1 MMIFVPFELI
11 EEGKE
16 REGEKETER
25 EREMNFDLMGQ
36 HLEGWRGSRT
46 YFLNGRTV
54 FKLFVSKNHA
64 RKKCLKQKCGA
75 FSILK
80 VLVFVSISIDFF

>member
-1 MMIFVPFELI
+1 MIFVPFELI

-46 YFLNGRTV
+46 YFFLNDRTV

-64 RKKCLKQKCGA
+64 RKKCLKQKCG
-75 FSILK
+75 
-80 VLVFVSISIDFF
+80 VFLFLRFLFLFLSKIK

>member
-54 FKLFVSKNHA
+54 FKLFFFQKS
-64 RKKCLKQKCGA
+64 RKKKMP
-75 FSILK
+75 
-80 VLVFVSISIDFF
+80 